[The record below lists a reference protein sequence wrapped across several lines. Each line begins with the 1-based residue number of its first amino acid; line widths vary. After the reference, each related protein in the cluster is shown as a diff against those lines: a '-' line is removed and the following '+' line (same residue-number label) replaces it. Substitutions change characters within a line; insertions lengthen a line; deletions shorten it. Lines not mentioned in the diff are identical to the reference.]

1 MQRSYRSVV
10 VSRLGFL
17 AIVVSILPVTALLL
31 LYSPLFEGWRRA
43 KAEQLLSDAIDL
55 RTKVDGPVTIGFG
68 LEPTISVY
76 DLSGAE
82 DDLPNDMKGVTAKS
96 LSLKISLPE
105 LLAGSVDLSALVV
118 EGLKVDIDIPIESA
132 ALINDVNNDM
142 DVTGFVQD
150 FVRSPFANDVTFDD
164 AELNYVNEA
173 TGFTITYAFDKLVAQ
188 RGDGRTVVATGIGKI
203 NGEPW
208 KASGK
213 VDLPGEDPERRNFS
227 LTVTHAGL
235 TSTLSGTYTLADEH
249 DEIDAVFTGEAPAL
263 AKFLAFYG
271 VKSDFE
277 GNGKVS
283 AHFSGPLN
291 APKMSDLALKLA
303 FENGTSVELTG
314 GIGDVM
320 HGTGLAL
327 ALDGT
332 LPASAPKQGEPK
344 PIYDLAVT
352 GFSGRIEGAI
362 DEVLV
367 RDLHIVTSSVK
378 AQLRDIGPITAER
391 LYKNAQGQLG
401 LYDLLVLACDPKN
414 PCVRVTGTIKDVL
427 EFQGVELKGNIDFLT
442 ADFLD
447 LAAEDKAPLLGH
459 IKGDIAVSD
468 ADGSLGIEDFRAS
481 VTDSA
486 LLKLSID
493 LVFDDFADEDEI
505 KFETHLD
512 IPQFKPFA
520 AALGTDVDELG
531 EVKFDG
537 TVTGGAQK
545 LGATGTTV
553 VGETTIIGTVTGSFG
568 SNGPLLNG
576 DLATQLLHLSD
587 VVKLQAINAV
597 YDENVDNT
605 NVDVFDYSDVWKT
618 LFVDLQVKV
627 AEIAGGGG
635 GASNIQG
642 RLTYQAGVLGLDPI
656 TMTFLGGSASAN
668 GKIDTNGV
676 ENTFALKGR
685 VDNMR
690 IGAVLKELKASY
702 PVSGALQVSYD
713 LAGSGDT
720 IAQVPRSLDG
730 SLSVSLRNGWLG
742 TSLLDLAGLSL
753 PNWLLKRTPGGNQ
766 ANLVCM
772 VAPFSF
778 AKGKGTTGGFV
789 METDDVQVV
798 GVGFIDFRAKEVNL
812 RFKPKALRQQ
822 FIKIAQP
829 FAIQGP
835 LSHPQLRL
843 TGAPVAGAVVEVL
856 AFPFNLLDAV
866 VQPGPKDRGRAP
878 CRVIQTA
885 ARNGGFLA
893 NGRSLLN
900 GPLLGR
906 SSPLRAPLGILKRPL
921 LGAPR

>member
-1 MQRSYRSVV
+1 M
-10 VSRLGFL
+10 
-17 AIVVSILPVTALLL
+17 T
-31 LYSPLFEGWRRA
+31 
-43 KAEQLLSDAIDL
+43 
-55 RTKVDGPVTIGFG
+55 
-68 LEPTISVY
+68 
-76 DLSGAE
+76 
-82 DDLPNDMKGVTAKS
+82 
-96 LSLKISLPE
+96 
-105 LLAGSVDLSALVV
+105 
-118 EGLKVDIDIPIESA
+118 
-132 ALINDVNNDM
+132 
-142 DVTGFVQD
+142 
-150 FVRSPFANDVTFDD
+150 
-164 AELNYVNEA
+164 
-173 TGFTITYAFDKLVAQ
+173 
-188 RGDGRTVVATGIGKI
+188 
-203 NGEPW
+203 
-208 KASGK
+208 
-213 VDLPGEDPERRNFS
+213 
-227 LTVTHAGL
+227 
-235 TSTLSGTYTLADEH
+235 
-249 DEIDAVFTGEAPAL
+249 
-263 AKFLAFYG
+263 
-271 VKSDFE
+271 
-277 GNGKVS
+277 
-283 AHFSGPLN
+283 
-291 APKMSDLALKLA
+291 DLALKLA
-303 FENGTSVELTG
+303 FENGTSVELSG
-314 GIGDVM
+314 EIGDVM
-320 HGTGLAL
+320 QGTGLEL
-327 ALDGT
+327 ALSGS
-332 LPASAPKQGEPK
+332 LPTSAPKEGEPK
-344 PIYDLAVT
+344 PIYDLSVT
-352 GFSGRIEGAI
+352 GFSGRIEGAT
-362 DEVLV
+362 DGVLV

-401 LYDLLVLACDPKN
+401 LYDLLVLACDPRN

-427 EFQGVELKGNIDFLT
+427 EFQGVELKGNINFLT

-468 ADGSLGIEDFRAS
+468 ADGSLGIEDFRAG

-493 LVFDDFADEDEI
+493 LIFDDFAHEDEI
-505 KFETHLD
+505 EFETHLD
-512 IPQFKPFA
+512 IPGFKAFA

-537 TVTGGAQK
+537 TVAGGAQK
-545 LGATGTTV
+545 LSATGTTV
-553 VGETTIIGTVTGSFG
+553 VGETTIVGTVTGSFAQT
-568 SNGPLLNG
+568 GPLLTG
-576 DLATQLLHLSD
+576 ALAAQLLHLSD

-605 NVDVFDYSDVWKT
+605 NVDVLDYSQVWKT

-627 AEIAGGGG
+627 AQIAGGGS

-656 TMTFLGGSASAN
+656 TMTFLGGTASAN
-668 GKIDTNGV
+668 GNIDTNGAQ
-676 ENTFALKGR
+676 NTFALKGR

-702 PVSGALQVSYD
+702 PVSGALQVSHD
-713 LAGSGDT
+713 LSGAGDS
-720 IAQVPRSLDG
+720 IVQVPRSLDG

-753 PNWLLKRTPGGNQ
+753 PNWLLRRTAGGNQ

-856 AFPFNLLDAV
+856 AFPFNLLDTI
-866 VQPGPKDRGRAP
+866 VQPGAKDKGRAP

-885 ARNGGFLA
+885 ARNGVLPLVSGQ
-893 NGRSLLN
+893 RPLLN

-906 SSPLRAPLGILKRPL
+906 SSPLRGPLGILKQPL
-921 LGAPR
+921 LGPSR

>member
-1 MQRSYRSVV
+1 MQRSGL
-10 VSRLGFL
+10 SRIIARLSFL
-17 AIVVSILPVTALLL
+17 ALVILILPITALVVF
-31 LYSPLFEGWRRA
+31 YSPLLEGWRRA

-55 RTKVDGPVTIGFG
+55 KTNVNGPVTIGFG

-82 DDLPNDMKGVTAKS
+82 DDLPNDMKGVSAKS
-96 LSLKISLPE
+96 LRLRISLLK
-105 LLAGSVDLSALVV
+105 LLSGSVDLSSLVV
-118 EGLKVDIDIPIESA
+118 EGLKVDIDIPLESA

-150 FVRSPFANDVTFDD
+150 FVRSPFAADITFHD
-164 AELNYVNEA
+164 AQLNYVNEVS
-173 TGFTITYAFDKLVAQ
+173 GFTISYAFDSLSAKAGE
-188 RGDGRTVVATGIGKI
+188 GDTVVATGVGRI

-208 KASGK
+208 KAAGK
-213 VDLPGEDPERRNFS
+213 VDAPGDDPDKRSFS
-227 LTVTHAGL
+227 FTGVQAGL
-235 TSTLSGTYTLADEH
+235 TSSLAGTYTLADEH
-249 DEIDAVFTGEAPAL
+249 DQIDAVFTGDAPEL
-263 AKFLAFYG
+263 VKLLDVYG

-283 AHFSGPLN
+283 ARFSGPLN
-291 APKMSDLALKLA
+291 APKMTELALKLA
-303 FENGTSVELTG
+303 FDNGNTVEMSG
-314 GIGDVM
+314 GIADVM
-320 HGTGLAL
+320 QGTGLAL
-327 ALDGT
+327 ALSGT
-332 LPASAPKQGEPK
+332 LPPKAPKEGEAK
-344 PIYDLAVT
+344 PIYDLGVT

-367 RDLHIVTSSVK
+367 RDLHIVTSAVK

-414 PCVRVTGTIKDVL
+414 PCVRVAGTIKDVL
-427 EFQGVELKGNIDFLT
+427 EFQGVELKGNINFLT

-468 ADGSLGIEDFRAS
+468 ADGSLGIEAFNAS
-481 VTDSA
+481 VTDST

-493 LVFDDFADEDEI
+493 LVFDDLEHEDEI
-505 KFETHLD
+505 QFDTHLD
-512 IPQFKPFA
+512 IPKFKAFA
-520 AALGTDVDELG
+520 
-531 EVKFDG
+531 
-537 TVTGGAQK
+537 GGAQK
-545 LGATGTTV
+545 LSATGTAV
-553 VGETTIIGTVTGSFG
+553 VGETTIVGTVTGSFAQA
-568 SNGPLLNG
+568 GPLLTG
-576 DLATQLLHLSD
+576 DLATQLLHLHD

-597 YDENVDNT
+597 YDANIDT
-605 NVDVFDYSDVWKT
+605 SDVDVFDYSDVWKT

-627 AEIAGGGG
+627 AKIAGGGD

-656 TMTFLGGSASAN
+656 TMIFLGGKASAS
-668 GKIDTNGV
+668 GKIDTNG
-676 ENTFALKGR
+676 EQNTFALKGG
-685 VDNMR
+685 VSNMR
-690 IGAVLKELKASY
+690 IGALLRELKSSY

-713 LAGSGDT
+713 LSGAGDS

-730 SLSVSLRNGWLG
+730 SLSLSLRNGWLG

-753 PNWLLKRTPGGNQ
+753 PNWLLTRTPGGNQ

-778 AKGKGTTGGFV
+778 AQGKGTTRGFV

-829 FAIQGP
+829 FAVQGP

-856 AFPFNLLDAV
+856 AFPFNLLDTI
-866 VQPGPKDRGRAP
+866 VQPGPRDKGRAP
-878 CRVIQTA
+878 CRVIQTSRTA
-885 ARNGGFLA
+885 GG
-893 NGRSLLN
+893 LLN
-900 GPLLGR
+900 LPIGGRQGPLLSGPLLGR
-906 SSPLRAPLGILKRPL
+906 SSPLRAPLGILKQPL
-921 LGAPR
+921 LGGPSR